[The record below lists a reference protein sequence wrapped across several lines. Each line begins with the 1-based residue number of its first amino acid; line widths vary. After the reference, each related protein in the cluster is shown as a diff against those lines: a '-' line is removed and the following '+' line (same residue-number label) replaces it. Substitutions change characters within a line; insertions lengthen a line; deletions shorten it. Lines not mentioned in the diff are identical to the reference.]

1 MFKSFRYVKL
11 EYRPILSL
19 DEIESQLIAET
30 RDLENNDFVELL
42 IYNRN
47 EGVLMTGK
55 MTDGKKDGV
64 IYCILSF
71 ILFFIQKTILF
82 SETCKRNRKI
92 LQTVVF

>member
-11 EYRPILSL
+11 KYRPILSL
-19 DEIESQLIAET
+19 DESESQLITET

-55 MTDGKKDGV
+55 MTDGEKDSVTYFFSFLIYFLFKK
-64 IYCILSF
+64 
-71 ILFFIQKTILF
+71 LFFF
-82 SETCKRNRKI
+82 RNM
-92 LQTVVF
+92 